1 MLPAVFLV
9 LAPVSIVRCV
19 NDFERVDKLRCE
31 RHFDIA
37 VALADMGTQGYEPL
51 AEMSTAER
59 AEAKHEVCQ

>member
-1 MLPAVFLV
+1 MNFRRVLPAVLLV

-37 VALADMGTQGYEPL
+37 IALADMGTQGYEVY
-51 AEMSTAER
+51 MGSQGY
-59 AEAKHEVCQ
+59 EVCQ